1 MVFCCGGTQ
10 TEEDKKSAEINKQIQ
25 IDKKRLDNEVKLLLL
40 GAGESGKSTIAKQMK
55 IIHKSGFNRRTY
67 QL

>member
-25 IDKKRLDNEVKLLLL
+25 MDKKRLDNEVKLLLL
-40 GAGESGKSTIAKQMK
+40 GIKKK
-55 IIHKSGFNRRTY
+55 ILRNFSVFFFNFKKKIRRWRIW
-67 QL
+67 

>member
-25 IDKKRLDNEVKLLLL
+25 MDKKRLDNEVKLLLL
-40 GAGESGKSTIAKQMK
+40 GIKKK
-55 IIHKSGFNRRTY
+55 ILRNFSVFFF
-67 QL
+67 